1 MKKFFIAAAAV
12 LVASL
17 SMNAEVFNVGAV
29 QKVETSGLVDK
40 PVLSADGSFVVAKS
54 TNGLDKISLANGA
67 KETIVEGQGLYNV
80 AITPD
85 GANVVYTRPSY
96 NQNHLRYNA
105 VERVNLATGKKDV
118 LVKASRNLSSGTA
131 VTNGTVA
138 TVNNGRMQTKAIGAN
153 NSDVRPVVA
162 IYQGHLTVSQNGK
175 TVNIDPQGRG
185 SYLWPSL
192 SPDGTKIV
200 YWCVYRGCFVCDLD
214 GSNARSL
221 GNLRAA
227 VWAGND
233 AIIGM
238 KNVDDE
244 EGGIKASS
252 LVAADI
258 ATGETQVLTPES
270 VVAVFPS
277 VNANATRV
285 AFNDI
290 EGNLYYLDITK

>member
-1 MKKFFIAAAAV
+1 MKKFFIAAAV

-17 SMNAEVFNVGAV
+17 SMNAEVFNVGNI
-29 QKVETSGLVDK
+29 QKVETAGLVDK
-40 PVLSADGSFVVAKS
+40 PVLSADGSFVVARSAK
-54 TNGLDKISLANGA
+54 GLDKISLANGA
-67 KETIVEGQGLYNV
+67 KETLVEGEGLYNV
-80 AITPD
+80 AISPD
-85 GANVVYTRPSY
+85 GSNVVYTRPSF
-96 NQNHLRYNA
+96 NKNHLRYNA
-105 VERVNLATGKKDV
+105 VERVNLNDGKKDV
-118 LVKASRNLSSGTA
+118 LVKASRNLSAGAA

-138 TVNNGRMQTKAIGAN
+138 VVNNGRMQTKAIGVN
-153 NSDVRPVVA
+153 TKDVRPVVA
-162 IYQGHLTVSQNGK
+162 IYQGHLTVTQNGK

-200 YWCVYRGCFVCDLD
+200 YWCVYKGCFVCDLD

-227 VWAGND
+227 VWAGNG

-238 KNVDDE
+238 KNVNDE
-244 EGGIKASS
+244 EGAIKASS

-258 ATGETQVLTPES
+258 ATGETQELTADN

-277 VNANATRV
+277 VNAAATRV
-285 AFNDI
+285 AFNDL
-290 EGNLYYLDITK
+290 EGNLYYFDINK

>member
-1 MKKFFIAAAAV
+1 MKKFLIAAAV

-17 SMNAEVFNVGAV
+17 SMNAEVFNVGTL
-29 QKVETSGLVDK
+29 QKVETSGIIDK
-40 PVLSADGSFVVAKS
+40 PVLSADGSFVVAKGAK
-54 TNGLDKISLANGA
+54 GLDKINLANGA
-67 KETIVEGQGLYNV
+67 KETLVEGQGLYNV

-85 GANVVYTRPSY
+85 GSNVVYTRPSF
-96 NQNHLRYNA
+96 NKNHLRYNA
-105 VERVNLATGKKDV
+105 VERVNIANGKKDV
-118 LVKASRNLSSGTA
+118 LVKASRNLSSGAA
-131 VTNGTVA
+131 VTNGTVSV
-138 TVNNGRMQTKAIGAN
+138 VNNGRMQSKAIGAN
-153 NSDVRPVVA
+153 TSDVRPVVA
-162 IYQGHLTVSQNGK
+162 IYQGHLTVTQNGK

-200 YWCVYRGCFVCDLD
+200 YWCVYRGCFVCNLD
-214 GSNARSL
+214 GSDARPL

-244 EGGIKASS
+244 EGAIKASS

-277 VNANATRV
+277 VNADATRV

-290 EGNLYYLDITK
+290 DGNLYYFDINK

>member
-1 MKKFFIAAAAV
+1 MKKFLIAAAV

-17 SMNAEVFNVGAV
+17 SMNAEVFNVGTL
-29 QKVETSGLVDK
+29 QKVETSGIIDK
-40 PVLSADGSFVVAKS
+40 PVLSADGSFVVAKGAK
-54 TNGLDKISLANGA
+54 GLDKINLANGA
-67 KETIVEGQGLYNV
+67 KETLVEGQGLYNV

-85 GANVVYTRPSY
+85 GSNVVYTRPSF
-96 NQNHLRYNA
+96 NKNHLRYNA
-105 VERVNLATGKKDV
+105 VERVNIANGKKDV
-118 LVKASRNLSSGTA
+118 LVKASRNLSSGAA
-131 VTNGTVA
+131 VTNGTVSV
-138 TVNNGRMQTKAIGAN
+138 VNNGRMQSKAIGAN
-153 NSDVRPVVA
+153 TSDVRPVVA
-162 IYQGHLTVSQNGK
+162 IYQGHLTVTHNGK

-200 YWCVYRGCFVCDLD
+200 YWCVYRGCFVCNLD
-214 GSNARSL
+214 GSDARPL

-244 EGGIKASS
+244 EGAIKASS

-277 VNANATRV
+277 VNASATRV

-290 EGNLYYLDITK
+290 DGNLYYFDINK